1 MKLLNF
7 SKIKI
12 LNMQK
17 TTQVQSKAQNNKA
30 ALDQEIEEQLK
41 QLQGNMY
48 ALKNDVDVGNV
59 ELSQQTGT
67 IHPTILV

>member
-67 IHPTILV
+67 IHPKILV